1 MAAHCSE
8 QEIEKLKKQFLALD
22 EDGSGLVT
30 MEELKS
36 IFMDPRL
43 KMSEGD
49 IEVLLADFDI
59 DGSGAVD
66 ISEFL
71 VLMSN

>member
-1 MAAHCSE
+1 MVAALSE
-8 QEIEKLKKQFLALD
+8 QEVQKIKKQFLALD

-43 KMSEGD
+43 KMTEGD
-49 IEVLLADFDI
+49 IEVLLQEFDI
-59 DGSGAVD
+59 DCS
-66 ISEFL
+66 SHSSSYE
-71 VLMSN
+71 